1 MLLILRGSVL
11 LMLVLFFS
19 VLTPF
24 GQNIFKCLKYKSVIL
39 QETTSR
45 FAVKSIF
52 SARSAGLRSVQVTVV
67 PRENEPVGLIGPG
80 SFRQIL
86 SVV

>member
-19 VLTPF
+19 VLRPF

-39 QETTSR
+39 QKATSR

-52 SARSAGLRSVQVTVV
+52 SARSAGLRGVQVTVV

-80 SFRQIL
+80 GFRQIL